1 MKPYVGNVPLQ
12 TLYFCTLAV
21 FPYTE
26 IIIDF
31 KTVVWGQA
39 IIWFWPA
46 LSNSEYVKYI
56 NGAHE

>member
-1 MKPYVGNVPLQ
+1 MKPYVGNIPLQ
-12 TLYFCTLAV
+12 TLYFCTLPI

-31 KTVVWGQA
+31 KTVVWGQSYYM
-39 IIWFWPA
+39 IWPA
-46 LSNSEYVKYI
+46 LSNSEYVKHI